1 MLANSRPE
9 LVIKDEK
16 KITIFLLDI
25 AVPNNIINTVRHI
38 IEKVEQQWQVKAK
51 VIPNSKVKAL
61 EKLEGTIRE
70 IRAIQKA
77 PVLHTTTPWKI
88 IEDRLSN

>member
-51 VIPNSKVKAL
+51 VLPMIVSTNGVIRNSTGK
-61 EKLEGTIRE
+61 G
-70 IRAIQKA
+70 
-77 PVLHTTTPWKI
+77 
-88 IEDRLSN
+88 S